1 MMDRFPLV
9 SIIIPIY
16 NVELYVKDC
25 IQSVFKQDYPNIE
38 IIAVDDCGIDDS
50 IGIVEKLFVNHPE
63 NVTCQLLHHDTNR
76 GLSAARNTG
85 TKSSNGKYILYL
97 DSDDYLKP
105 CSISHLVRKIEETDS
120 DFVVYGFSTNTHDRG
135 VGELKKGI
143 NLLNNNNECIH
154 ALANL
159 WFTVTAWSKF
169 VKKSFLLENNLWFR
183 EGIINEDAPWT
194 FQLCLNANKIAFLHE
209 ELYFYRYNP
218 NSIMSDSK
226 KQRVNDSNAI
236 ALQIFYDEI
245 TNRSNLWENKE
256 VYLIFMRQVVIYYTM
271 TAQQF
276 GFNYYQKKIAWLK
289 SHRYQSSWF
298 GSKKVPI
305 SYRIWNVAFRL
316 PGWLAGIVTYSLI
329 KFQNRK

>member
-1 MMDRFPLV
+1 
-9 SIIIPIY
+9 
-16 NVELYVKDC
+16 
-25 IQSVFKQDYPNIE
+25 
-38 IIAVDDCGIDDS
+38 
-50 IGIVEKLFVNHPE
+50 
-63 NVTCQLLHHDTNR
+63 
-76 GLSAARNTG
+76 
-85 TKSSNGKYILYL
+85 
-97 DSDDYLKP
+97 
-105 CSISHLVRKIEETDS
+105 
-120 DFVVYGFSTNTHDRG
+120 
-135 VGELKKGI
+135 
-143 NLLNNNNECIH
+143 
-154 ALANL
+154 
-159 WFTVTAWSKF
+159 
-169 VKKSFLLENNLWFR
+169 
-183 EGIINEDAPWT
+183 
-194 FQLCLNANKIAFLHE
+194 
-209 ELYFYRYNP
+209 
-218 NSIMSDSK
+218 MSDSK